1 MPVETMVSYKSI
13 IWLAVYFGLSA
24 CQVVD
29 VDTQSKERAINPAA
43 TVIQLQ
49 LFEAAEK
56 GDIRKFEALLSQRS
70 VALLERHFEVM
81 AGLPRPAGES
91 AYGWDQLLKL
101 FAQLPPDARAQTPF
115 VVIQEDGQAKLDL
128 STHPDAGLFTEIG
141 RGFQGSQ

>member
-13 IWLAVYFGLSA
+13 IGLAVCFGLVA

-29 VDTQSKERAINPAA
+29 VETQSEKRAVNPAA
-43 TVIQLQ
+43 TAIQHQ

-56 GDIRKFEALLSQRS
+56 GDVRKFEALLSQRS
-70 VALLERHFEVM
+70 VALFERHFEVM

-101 FAQLPPDARAQTPF
+101 FAQLPPNARAQTPF
-115 VVIQEDGQAKLDL
+115 IVIQEDGQAKLDL
-128 STHPDAGLFTEIG
+128 RAHPDAALFAEIS
-141 RGFQGSQ
+141 RGSQGGQ